1 MKTLV
6 KQSDNVSI
14 YLFNDSRSVT
24 IASDKIIVGAD
35 AGDTVIVN
43 GDTRSNRTNYK
54 VDAFVIG
61 DHNSSTV
68 TLHTSVA
75 TPPQDSEDPPNTIWE
90 GGKYTYNGSAWAAV

>member
-6 KQSDNVSI
+6 RKADNVSI

-24 IASDKIIVGAD
+24 IAGDKITVAAD
-35 AGDTVIVN
+35 ATDA
-43 GDTRSNRTNYK
+43 YK
-54 VDAFVIG
+54 VDAYVIG

-68 TLHTSVA
+68 TLHSSVA

>member
-6 KQSDNVSI
+6 RKADNVSI

-24 IASDKIIVGAD
+24 IESDKIIVGAD
-35 AGDTVIVN
+35 AND
-43 GDTRSNRTNYK
+43 DLNRTNYK
-54 VDAFVIG
+54 VNAFVIA

-68 TLHTSVA
+68 TLHTNVA

>member
-6 KQSDNVSI
+6 RKADNVSI

-24 IASDKIIVGAD
+24 IENDKIIVGAD
-35 AGDTVIVN
+35 ANDAL
-43 GDTRSNRTNYK
+43 NRTNYK
-54 VDAFVIG
+54 VNAFVIG

-68 TLHTSVA
+68 TLHTNVA